1 MSWVAE
7 HWVLVGLF
15 AVYTTFLLRNAAT
28 GGAQARD
35 ASGYFVGGRK
45 LGGVAVGISF
55 FATFASTN
63 SYVGHAG
70 KSYAWGLPWLTLA
83 VLIVLF
89 TWLSWRAVAP
99 RMRALAADFDA
110 LTLPDLLAL
119 RFPHANGGN
128 LLRVLAGVVVVF
140 CSVLYLVAIFKG
152 AGNVFELF
160 LDVPYETAVGITL
173 LIVVAYTAI
182 GGFVSVVRTDVVQGV
197 MMVVGSIAMFYFVT
211 RAAGGVTRLP
221 ELAES
226 PETASLFQFGA
237 AVPFA
242 VLLGM
247 SLSGAMK
254 LLVDPRQL
262 SRFFALRDAHQV
274 NVGVWVAVVG
284 IALIQFCLF
293 PIGVYAHFLLQGVT
307 DTDRVVPMLITDPA
321 VFPPVV
327 ADFLILAII
336 AAAMSS
342 MDSVLLVAA
351 SVLYRDLAAVVRPS
365 LPAVRFTRMAVV
377 GFAVLS
383 ALLALDPPG
392 GIVEITL
399 FSGSLYAACFFPA
412 VLLGLHWRRGS
423 AAAVI
428 VSMLVG
434 VTVLLGWQAT
444 PWQATLHEVF
454 PALVASVVA
463 YVVVAL
469 FSPSDASAET
479 A

>member
-293 PIGVYAHFLLQGVT
+293 PIGVYAHFLLQGRDGHGPGCANADHRSGGVSAGGGGLP
-307 DTDRVVPMLITDPA
+307 DSGHHRGGHVVHGQCAAGGGKCALQGPCGGGA
-321 VFPPVV
+321 
-327 ADFLILAII
+327 AESAGRAIHPDGGGGFCG
-336 AAAMSS
+336 A
-342 MDSVLLVAA
+342 
-351 SVLYRDLAAVVRPS
+351 VRPAGAGS
-365 LPAVRFTRMAVV
+365 TGRHRRNHP
-377 GFAVLS
+377 VLRQPVCGLFLS
-383 ALLALDPPG
+383 SGIAGLALASWQRG
-392 GIVEITL
+392 GRHRVD
-399 FSGSLYAACFFPA
+399 G
-412 VLLGLHWRRGS
+412 GGRDS
-423 AAAVI
+423 AAGLAGHAVA
-428 VSMLVG
+428 G
-434 VTVLLGWQAT
+434 
-444 PWQATLHEVF
+444 H
-454 PALVASVVA
+454 VA
-463 YVVVAL
+463 
-469 FSPSDASAET
+469 
-479 A
+479 